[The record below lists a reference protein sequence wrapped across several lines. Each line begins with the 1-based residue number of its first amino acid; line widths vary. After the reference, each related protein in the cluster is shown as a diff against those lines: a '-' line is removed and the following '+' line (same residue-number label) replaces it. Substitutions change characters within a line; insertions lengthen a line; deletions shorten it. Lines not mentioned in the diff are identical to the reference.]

1 MKQIRLLFAF
11 LLFTLSSVAV
21 LGQNGDFSSPDAIR
35 RGNERFSRG
44 EYQLAIKEYGRVSP
58 DSGETYATALY
69 NTGVC
74 FYELWNTPEAISY
87 YRKAVAARLGR
98 YPAALHALAVALRD
112 EGQMAEAKQAI
123 DQSIRTSGGSYA
135 PAHYLLALI
144 AMSEGDHQR
153 AAAAF
158 RRSIDGFKADR
169 KDRFPAGH
177 NNLGVALARMGRL
190 DEARREFET
199 ALRQS
204 EGQLE
209 EATHNLKLC
218 SSLLAQTPGTL
229 ASLKTVETH
238 KTPEK

>member
-21 LGQNGDFSSPDAIR
+21 LGQGSDSSSSDAIR

-58 DSGETYATALY
+58 DAGETYATALY

-74 FYELWNTPEAISY
+74 FYELWNTTEAISY
-87 YRKAVAARLGR
+87 YRKAVASRLGR
-98 YPAALHALAVALRD
+98 YPAALHALGAALRD
-112 EGQMAEAKQAI
+112 EGQIAEAKQAI
-123 DQSIRTSGGSYA
+123 DQSIRTSGGRYA
-135 PAHYLLALI
+135 PAHYLSALM

-153 AAAAF
+153 AATAF
-158 RRSIDGFKADR
+158 KRSIDAFKAER

-190 DEARREFET
+190 AEARRAFEI

-204 EGQLE
+204 EGEFE

-218 SSLLAQTPGTL
+218 SSLLAKAPGTL
-229 ASLKTVETH
+229 ASLKTVEAH
-238 KTPEK
+238 QMPDK